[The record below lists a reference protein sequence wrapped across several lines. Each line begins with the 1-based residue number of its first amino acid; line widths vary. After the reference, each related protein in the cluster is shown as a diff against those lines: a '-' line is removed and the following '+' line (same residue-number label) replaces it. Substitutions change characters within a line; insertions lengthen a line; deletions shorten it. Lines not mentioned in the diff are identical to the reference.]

1 MAYMISPR
9 MAELIRNSTGLSI
22 GQIRTMPTE
31 KIQMAVEK
39 KVGHGLDIDL
49 DPGETDL
56 WVEAAM
62 EDYC

>member
-9 MAELIRNSTGLSI
+9 MAELIRDITGLSVN
-22 GQIRTMPTE
+22 QISIIPTE
-31 KIQMAVEK
+31 EVQAIVEK

-56 WVEAAM
+56 WFEAAM
-62 EDYC
+62 EDFC